1 MGSLEL
7 PRSRAATSE
16 ASDARGRVLRLAT
29 SELDRAY
36 RIAGLMLN
44 SQDEAQD
51 VTQEA
56 LLSAWRSASSLRN
69 PEGFQAW
76 FDRILINLCIDRLR
90 GRTKSRVLDISH
102 VSDGPA
108 AKDAFQSILDRD
120 EVGRA
125 MTPLAAEERAVVILH
140 YWSDLTLE
148 SVASHLGVPVGT
160 VKSRLNRA
168 LKVMRTSLEHSH
180 RSGGRT

>member
-7 PRSRAATSE
+7 PRSRSATAE
-16 ASDARGRVLRLAT
+16 APDARARVVRLAT

-36 RIAGLMLN
+36 RIAGLMLG
-44 SQDEAQD
+44 SHEEAQD
-51 VTQEA
+51 ATQEA

-69 PEGFQAW
+69 LDGFQAW
-76 FDRILINLCIDRLR
+76 FDRILMNSCIDRLR
-90 GRTKSRVLDISH
+90 RRAKNRVLNISQSH
-102 VSDGPA
+102 EAPA
-108 AKDAFQSILDRD
+108 AKDVFQSILDRD

-125 MTPLAAEERAVVILH
+125 MTHLGAEERAVVILH

-148 SVASHLGVPVGT
+148 QVAKHLGLPVGT

-168 LKVMRTSLEHSH
+168 LTLMRTRLEPTQ